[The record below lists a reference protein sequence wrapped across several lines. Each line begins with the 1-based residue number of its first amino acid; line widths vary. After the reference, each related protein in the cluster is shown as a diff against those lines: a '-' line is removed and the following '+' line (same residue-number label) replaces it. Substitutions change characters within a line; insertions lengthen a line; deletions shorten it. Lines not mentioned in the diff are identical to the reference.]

1 MLIRQNACMFYKI
14 YAHVFN
20 IFSELQESSEREQ
33 DDITAV
39 PKTCGGFKKKDIDF

>member
-1 MLIRQNACMFYKI
+1 MLMCSIL
-14 YAHVFN
+14 
-20 IFSELQESSEREQ
+20 FSELQESSEREQ

>member
-1 MLIRQNACMFYKI
+1 MHVCSIKYMLMYSIF
-14 YAHVFN
+14 
-20 IFSELQESSEREQ
+20 FSELQESSEREQ